1 MAGLKYS
8 ASWYSPT
15 HLRSGDVSAAV
26 IKAEYTRLRDIAQK
40 RLKRMAGTEFRET
53 ETFKQNWGY
62 FTRIRDMAGKGMKGN
77 RISPELSYKMAALAR
92 FVAAEGSTVTGM
104 KKQREKALETLRQ
117 HGYDFVNK
125 SNYAQ
130 FAKFMQEYRQQK
142 LDSQFDSGEAAELY
156 ETMEKN
162 RIDPAQVA
170 DDFEYWLQNQDVAAE
185 LKPQKGNRK
194 VSAKTF
200 KKRVE
205 AAKKKKE
212 KKKKKS
218 GKGKRK

>member
-8 ASWYSPT
+8 AGWYTPT

-40 RLKRMAGTEFRET
+40 RLKRMAKTEFRET

-62 FTRIRDMAGKGMKGN
+62 FTKIRDMAGKGMKGDK
-77 RISPELSYKMAALAR
+77 ISPELSYKMAALAR
-92 FVAAEGSTVTGM
+92 FVAAEGSTVSGM
-104 KKQREKALETLRQ
+104 KKQREKSLQTLKQ

-125 SNYAQ
+125 SNYAN

-142 LDSQFDSGEAAELY
+142 LDSQFDSGEVAELF

-162 RIDPAQVA
+162 RVDPAQVA
-170 DDFEYWLQNQDVAAE
+170 DDFEYWLDNREKAAE
-185 LKPQKGNRK
+185 LKPAKGSRK
-194 VSAKTF
+194 VSSKTF
-200 KKRVE
+200 KMRIE
-205 AAKKKKE
+205 AAKAKQGKRGKKK
-212 KKKKKS
+212 
-218 GKGKRK
+218 

>member
-1 MAGLKYS
+1 MVGLKYS
-8 ASWYSPT
+8 AGWYTPT

-62 FTRIRDMAGKGMKGN
+62 FTRIRDMAGKGMKGDK
-77 RISPELSYKMAALAR
+77 ISPELSYKMAALAR
-92 FVAAEGSTVTGM
+92 FVAAEGSTVSGM
-104 KKQREKALETLRQ
+104 KKQREKSLQTLKQ

-125 SNYAQ
+125 SNYAN

-142 LDSQFDSGEAAELY
+142 LDSQFDSGEVAELF

-162 RIDPAQVA
+162 RADPAQVA
-170 DDFEYWLQNQDVAAE
+170 DDFEYWLDNREKAAE
-185 LKPQKGNRK
+185 LKPAKGSRK

-200 KKRVE
+200 KKRIE
-205 AAKKKKE
+205 AAKNKQVKQGKRGKKK
-212 KKKKKS
+212 
-218 GKGKRK
+218 

>member
-8 ASWYSPT
+8 AGWYSPT

-62 FTRIRDMAGKGMKGN
+62 FTRIRDMAGKGMKGD

-92 FVAAEGSTVTGM
+92 FVAAEGSTISGM
-104 KKQREKALETLRQ
+104 KKQREKSLETLKQ
-117 HGYDFVNK
+117 HGYDFVNAG
-125 SNYAQ
+125 NYIQ

-142 LDSQFDSGEAAELY
+142 LDSQYDSGDAAELY
-156 ETMEKN
+156 ETVEKN
-162 RIDPAQVA
+162 KVDPAQVA
-170 DDFEYWLQNQDVAAE
+170 DDFEYFLKNKEAAEE

-200 KKRVE
+200 KKRIE
-205 AAKKKKE
+205 KEKQAKKKT
-212 KKKKKS
+212 KK
-218 GKGKRK
+218 GKGKKK

>member
-8 ASWYSPT
+8 AAWYSPT

-26 IKAEYTRLRDIAQK
+26 IKSEYTRLRDIAQK
-40 RLKRMAGTEFRET
+40 RLKRIAATEFRET

-77 RISPELSYKMAALAR
+77 GVSPELAYKMAALAR
-92 FVAAEGSTVTGM
+92 FVAAKGSTVSGM
-104 KKQREKALETLRQ
+104 KEQRKKSLETLNQ
-117 HGYDFVNK
+117 HEYSFVNE
-125 SNYAQ
+125 SNYTK
-130 FAKFMQEYRQQK
+130 FVKFMQEYRQQK
-142 LDSQFDSGEAAELY
+142 LDSQYDSGQTAELY
-156 ETMEKN
+156 ETIEKN

-170 DDFEYWLQNQDVAAE
+170 DDFEYWLENQDIAAE

-205 AAKKKKE
+205 AAKKNKQTK
-212 KKKKKS
+212 
-218 GKGKRK
+218 

>member
-8 ASWYSPT
+8 AGWYTPT

-40 RLKRMAGTEFRET
+40 RLKRMAKTEFRET

-62 FTRIRDMAGKGMKGN
+62 FTKIRDMAGKGVKGD

-92 FVAAEGSTVTGM
+92 FVAAEGSTISGM
-104 KKQREKALETLRQ
+104 KKQREKSLETLKQ

-125 SNYAQ
+125 GNYTK

-142 LDSQFDSGEAAELY
+142 LDSQFDSGEVAELF

-162 RIDPAQVA
+162 RVDPAQVA
-170 DDFEYWLQNQDVAAE
+170 NDFEYWLDNREKAAE
-185 LKPQKGNRK
+185 LKPAKGSRK

-200 KKRVE
+200 KKRIE
-205 AAKKKKE
+205 AAKTKQGK
-212 KKKKKS
+212 
-218 GKGKRK
+218 KGKRGKKK